1 MKGGISLHKQNQK
14 EQRITLEKSLRPAN
28 IWAIALGSIIGWGAF
43 IQSPNWMVKAGGPLP
58 HEARPERWGERG
70 SDRQKILH

>member
-1 MKGGISLHKQNQK
+1 MHNQNQK

-58 HEARPERWGERG
+58 LIIGFLIGGLLMVVVGRSYA
-70 SDRQKILH
+70 